1 MAIDIGRRQF
11 ISALGGATVAWP
23 LAARAQQSDRIRRIG
38 ILIGLSE
45 SDPVGRQW
53 AQTLIKALQE
63 LGWKSGANL
72 QLDLRFASDRDHMRT
87 AAKELVEL
95 LPDLIAVTTTPA
107 TAEVLKQ
114 TRTIP
119 VVFTVVSDPVGSGFV
134 QSLPR
139 PGGNATGFINL
150 ESSLG
155 GKWLALLRE
164 IATRVKRVAILF
176 NPTTAPQTAYYK
188 RGLEAAAAS
197 LEITVEEAPVRETAE
212 IETAIA
218 ALGQDPL
225 ASLIVLP
232 DISSTTNRVLITSLA
247 GRHRVVTVYWDGI
260 FVREGGLVSYGV
272 DLNDLQRRAASY
284 VDRILKGAMPADL
297 ATQLPTKFEL
307 GVNLKAAKALGVTI
321 PTSVLVAA
329 DEVIE

>member
-1 MAIDIGRRQF
+1 MRRRGF
-11 ISALGGATVAWP
+11 ITLLGSAAAWP
-23 LAARAQQSDRIRRIG
+23 LAAYAQQSDRKRRIG

-45 SDPVGRQW
+45 SDPVGQQW
-53 AQTLIKALQE
+53 ARTLIQTLQE
-63 LGWKSGANL
+63 LGWKSGTNL
-72 QLDLRFASDRDHMRT
+72 QVDLRFASDRDHMGT

-95 LPDLIAVTTTPA
+95 QPDLIEVTTTPA

-155 GKWLALLRE
+155 GKWLGLLRE
-164 IATRVKRVAILF
+164 IAPRVKRVAILF

-188 RGLEAAAAS
+188 GALEAAAAS
-197 LEITVEEAPVRETAE
+197 LEIAVEAAPVRETAE
-212 IETAIA
+212 IETTIA
-218 ALGQDPL
+218 ALGQDPQ

-232 DISSTTNRVLITSLA
+232 DISSTTNRVLITSLTA
-247 GRHRVVTVYWDGI
+247 RHRVVTVYWDGI
-260 FVREGGLVSYGV
+260 FVREGGLMSYGV
-272 DLNDLQRRAASY
+272 DLNDLQRRAAGY
-284 VDRILKGAMPADL
+284 VDRILKGTTPADL
-297 ATQLPTKFEL
+297 ATLPTKFEL
-307 GVNLKAAKALGVTI
+307 VVNLKTVKALGVAI
-321 PTSVLVAA
+321 PASVLATA

>member
-1 MAIDIGRRQF
+1 MLLG
-11 ISALGGATVAWP
+11 SAAAWP
-23 LAARAQQSDRIRRIG
+23 LAARAQQSDRKRRIG

-45 SDPVGRQW
+45 NDPVGQQW
-53 AQTLIKALQE
+53 ARTLTQALQE
-63 LGWKSGANL
+63 LGWKSGTNL
-72 QLDLRFASDRDHMRT
+72 QVDLRFASDRDHMGT

-95 LPDLIAVTTTPA
+95 QPDLIEVTTTPA

-155 GKWLALLRE
+155 GKWLGLLRE
-164 IATRVKRVAILF
+164 IAPRVKRVAILF

-188 RGLEAAAAS
+188 GALEAAAAS
-197 LEITVEEAPVRETAE
+197 LEIAVEPAPVRETAE
-212 IETAIA
+212 IETTIA
-218 ALGQDPL
+218 AL
-225 ASLIVLP
+225 
-232 DISSTTNRVLITSLA
+232 
-247 GRHRVVTVYWDGI
+247 RVVTVYWDGI
-260 FVREGGLVSYGV
+260 FVREGGLMSYGV
-272 DLNDLQRRAASY
+272 DLNDLQRRAAGY
-284 VDRILKGAMPADL
+284 VDRILKGTTPADL
-297 ATQLPTKFEL
+297 ATLPTKFEL
-307 GVNLKAAKALGVTI
+307 VVNLKTVKALGVAI
-321 PTSVLVAA
+321 PASVLATA